1 VRTLALVCI
10 LSLVLTSLS
19 QCTRQ
24 IDQEIEP
31 PENLIPMDEMV
42 DIIVDMRLYDAI
54 IKNKQQQPGS
64 KVNYYRYFLHNSIME
79 KYDITKEQFESSFNY
94 YLVDINVMDD
104 IYADAI
110 TKLSKM
116 KSEVE

>member
-1 VRTLALVCI
+1 M
-10 LSLVLTSLS
+10 S
-19 QCTRQ
+19 QCTRK
-24 IDQEIEP
+24 IDKEIDP

-42 DIIVDMRLYDAI
+42 DLIVDMRIYDAI
-54 IKNKQQQPGS
+54 IKTKQQMPGS
-64 KVNYYRYFLHNSIME
+64 NVNYYRYFLHNSIME
-79 KYDITKEQFESSFNY
+79 KYDITREQFETSFNY
-94 YLVDINVMDD
+94 YLVDINVMDE